1 MRYVLRTFVGMFGF
15 ALCWVLVGYGI
26 YDMLQVGTCASG
38 GPYVSAR
45 QCPDGTGGIFFALT
59 GGIIGMFL
67 AAGIY
72 LTRGKPPGSATPPS
86 NRGIVIWFWTGL
98 FWSLAAGSFLGVWGP
113 NAAPG
118 PGGNVG
124 GLIVGFMGL
133 IMGAGG
139 LFALGWG
146 HRRKP
151 SRLFSPTVLG
161 LAGAAAR
168 QIGVVGA
175 PEDQPSGARV
185 DTLDALRQSG
195 ALTDTEFETLK
206 NKIMRED

>member
-1 MRYVLRTFVGMFGF
+1 MRYVLRTFVAMFGF

-26 YDMLQVGTCASG
+26 YDMLQIGTCASG

-45 QCPDGTGGIFFALT
+45 QCPDGTSAIFFALM
-59 GGIIGMFL
+59 GGILGLFL
-67 AAGIY
+67 AGGIY
-72 LTRGKPPGSATPPS
+72 LTRGKPPGAANPPS
-86 NRGIVIWFWTGL
+86 NAGVVIWFWTGL

-113 NAAPG
+113 DAAPG
-118 PGGNVG
+118 PGANVG

-139 LFALGWG
+139 LFALRGK
-146 HRRKP
+146 RRRRTP
-151 SRLFSPTVLG
+151 LLFSPAVLG

-168 QIGVVGA
+168 SMNVAGMGT
-175 PEDQPSGARV
+175 DQQGPGRV
-185 DTLDALRQSG
+185 DTLEQLRQTG
-195 ALTDTEFETLK
+195 ALTDAEFDTLK